1 VIVAGV
7 MSGTSA
13 DGINVAVVRV
23 SSAETSRKKTI
34 SYPRFELLGHAE
46 YPYPSQVRR
55 AILASMN
62 SDHASVGEVPT
73 SVAPSD
79 GLGTAGGTGKPAVP
93 AVVKTKVSEAA
104 TSDGFL
110 TRFNAIT
117 RGVIDAKDFTF
128 FASLIACAVFANA
141 ILLDLKKAD

>member
-1 VIVAGV
+1 MIVAGV

-62 SDHASVGEVPT
+62 SDHASVGDL
-73 SVAPSD
+73 ARLNFL
-79 GLGTAGGTGKPAVP
+79 LGELYAKAVHHP
-93 AVVKTKVSEAA
+93 EKT
-104 TSDGFL
+104 
-110 TRFNAIT
+110 
-117 RGVIDAKDFTF
+117 
-128 FASLIACAVFANA
+128 CM
-141 ILLDLKKAD
+141 